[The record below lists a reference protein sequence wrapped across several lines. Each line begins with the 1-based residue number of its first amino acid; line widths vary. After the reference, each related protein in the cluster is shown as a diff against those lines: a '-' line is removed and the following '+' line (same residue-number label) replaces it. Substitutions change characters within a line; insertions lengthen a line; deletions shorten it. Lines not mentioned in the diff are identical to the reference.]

1 MRKITIH
8 PERQQYAPG
17 DTVSGYVEVLSDK
30 VFTFNAM
37 YVTLECEEHTR
48 VTVGSGDTQTTY
60 REKHVHYHEAHELM
74 QAGEFTYGESRFEF
88 SFTLPEGLPSTYS
101 GANGSITLILEAKI
115 EISWAVDPKDKRE
128 LTIFASRGQVQ
139 PEPVRQ
145 SDLDDGIAV
154 LEVDI
159 PNNVVCAGD
168 YLQFRYR
175 VDREVTMR
183 GVRLELYRSE
193 QATARGHKRTQRIRI
208 SSDFIDDSSI
218 MRDSWNSATLLV
230 PFSIPTTYRGP
241 LIKLTTTL
249 KVVID
254 IPWKRDRDL
263 RIKILTF
270 HCTQDTRKDLRKDPF
285 SDYDFGASN
294 R

>member
-17 DTVSGYVEVLSDK
+17 ETVNGYAEVVSDK
-30 VFTFNAM
+30 AFTFNAM
-37 YVTLECEEHTR
+37 HVTLECKEHTR

-60 REKHVHYHEAHELM
+60 REKHIHYHEVYELM
-74 QAGEFTYGESRFEF
+74 QPGEFTYGESRFEF
-88 SFTLPEGLPSTYS
+88 SFALPEELPSTYS
-101 GANGSITLILEAKI
+101 GANGWITLILEAKI
-115 EISWAVDPKDKRE
+115 EVSWAIDPKDKKE
-128 LTIFASRGQVQ
+128 LEIFASRDQVQ
-139 PEPVRQ
+139 PEPVRR

-159 PNNVVCAGD
+159 PNNTVYAGD
-168 YLQFRYR
+168 HLQFRYR

-193 QATARGHKRTQRIRI
+193 RATARGHKRTQRIRI
-208 SSDFIDDSSI
+208 SSDFIDDASI
-218 MRDSWNSATLLV
+218 MRDSWNSATVFV
-230 PFSIPTTYRGP
+230 PFSMPTTYRGP

-254 IPWKRDRDL
+254 IPWRRDRDL
-263 RIKILTF
+263 KIKILTS
-270 HCTQDTRKDLRKDPF
+270 HCTKQAREDLRKDPF
-285 SDYDFGASN
+285 SDYDFGSSN